1 MCKAF
6 KTNFFLKLWKVPDIF
21 FRIHKH
27 SSSYLLTSSVKT
39 VAPSS
44 PREGRYLGLFLASFK
59 AKSFRTL
66 ERGSSFQEQVSL
78 FGIIFQSIIWRSGQ
92 KWRSFSKQQQSP
104 LSPEIAVYMYKC
116 ICHAISYSTYWLMF
130 AMSWAPTVCQALC
143 SNPYD
148 NTVSLL
154 YY

>member
-21 FRIHKH
+21 FRIHIH
-27 SSSYLLTSSVKT
+27 SSPSLLTASVKT

-44 PREGRYLGLFLASFK
+44 PREGRGLGLFLPSFK

-66 ERGSSFQEQVSL
+66 ERDSSFQEQLSL
-78 FGIIFQSIIWRSGQ
+78 FSKTFQSIIRRSGR
-92 KWRSFSKQQQSP
+92 KWRSFSTQQQSP
-104 LSPEIAVYMYKC
+104 LSPQIVVYKC
-116 ICHAISYSTYWLMF
+116 ICHAISYRAYWLMF
-130 AMSWAPTVCQALC
+130 ATAPTVCQTLC
-143 SNPYD
+143 SNLHD

-154 YY
+154 FY

>member
-6 KTNFFLKLWKVPDIF
+6 KANFFLKLWKVPDIF
-21 FRIHKH
+21 FRIHIH
-27 SSSYLLTSSVKT
+27 GSPYLLTASVRT

-44 PREGRYLGLFLASFK
+44 PREGRCLGLFLASFK

-66 ERGSSFQEQVSL
+66 ERDSSFQELLSL
-78 FGIIFQSIIWRSGQ
+78 FSKTLQSIIRRSGQ

-104 LSPEIAVYMYKC
+104 LSPQIVVYMDKC
-116 ICHAISYSTYWLMF
+116 ICHAISYRAYWLMF
-130 AMSWAPTVCQALC
+130 ATAPTVCQALC
-143 SNPYD
+143 SNLHD

-154 YY
+154 SY